1 MGAVLLADG
10 GAHIVDLPTLALDGA
25 RGVTAY

>member
-1 MGAVLLADG
+1 VFLADG
-10 GAHIVDLPTLALDGA
+10 GAHIVDLPTLALEGV